1 MTEVQRTKM
10 PEQDPKVRA
19 RNFDEV
25 ALGYTIE
32 LAQKEAARC
41 IQCKK
46 PRCVSGCPV
55 NVNIPDFIAKIA
67 AGDIQAA
74 YLSITDTNSLPAV
87 CGRVC
92 PQEEQCEQVCVL
104 SIKGESVA
112 IGRLERFAA
121 DSMMGKKLPQEKI
134 EKNGIKAAVIGA
146 GPAGLTCAGDL
157 AKMGYDVTI
166 FEAFH
171 KPGGVLMYGIPE
183 FRLPKALVEKEISG
197 LNELGVKFELN
208 TIAGKTI
215 TIDEMF
221 EEGFKS
227 VFIGS
232 GAGLPKFMNIPGE
245 SLNGVYSANEY
256 LTRINLMQAYKED
269 SHTPI
274 KRTKSAVVVG
284 GGNVAMD
291 AARCILRMGAD
302 TSLVY
307 RRSLEEMPARN
318 EEIHHAIEEG
328 INFEMLTNPIEIVG
342 ENGWVTGIKCIR
354 MQLGEKDASGRAR
367 PVPVEGSEFIIPT
380 ETVIMAIGTS
390 PNPIISSSTDNLD
403 INKWGII
410 VVDEETQATSIP
422 GVYCGGDA
430 ATGAATVIKAM
441 GAGKNAAKHMA
452 EYMTEN
458 RK

>member
-1 MTEVQRTKM
+1 MTEKQRTPM

-19 RNFDEV
+19 TNFDEV
-25 ALGYTIE
+25 ALGYNLE
-32 LAQKEAARC
+32 LAKKEAARC
-41 IQCKK
+41 IKCKN
-46 PRCVSGCPV
+46 PRCVQGCPV
-55 NVNIPDFIAKIA
+55 NVNIPDFIAKLA
-67 AGDIQAA
+67 DEDIEGA
-74 YLSITDTNSLPAV
+74 YLSITETNSLPAI

-92 PQEEQCEQVCVL
+92 PQEEQCEQKCIL
-104 SIKGESVA
+104 AIKGESVA

-134 EKNGIKAAVIGA
+134 ERNGIKAAVIGA

-157 AKMGYDVTI
+157 AKMGFDVTI

-183 FRLPKALVEKEISG
+183 FRLPKELVEKEIEG
-197 LNELGVKFELN
+197 LKELGVNFELN

-221 EEGFKS
+221 EEGYKS

-245 SLNGVYSANEY
+245 SLIGVYSANEY

-274 KRTKSAVVVG
+274 KKTKSAVVVG

-291 AARCILRMGAD
+291 AARSILRMGSE

-307 RRSLEEMPARN
+307 RRSLDEMPARN

-328 INFEMLTNPIEIVG
+328 INFETLTNPVEIIG

-367 PVPVEGSEFIIPT
+367 PVPIEGSEFIIPT

-390 PNPIISSSTDNLD
+390 PNPIISSATKDLE

-410 VVDEETQATSIP
+410 TVDEETQATSIP

-441 GAGKNAAKHMA
+441 GAGKTAAVHMA
-452 EYMTEN
+452 EYMLKNE
-458 RK
+458 K